1 MKRRRVLRAGR
12 VIVALQAER
21 LRPMEQ
27 VRAFVEGSEP
37 VDYLPEDPAPAAPSV
52 RRVVAVPER
61 VVVAEHPAASSAR
74 RRSAASVDAR
84 GISWR
89 RPDPLPAPYP
99 PANSASTSRAASRPS
114 ASSSSARSTAGS

>member
-1 MKRRRVLRAGR
+1 M
-12 VIVALQAER
+12 ALQAER

-52 RRVVAVPER
+52 RRVVAIPER

-84 GISWR
+84 VFRGGGR
-89 RPDPLPAPYP
+89 TPAPLPAPYP
-99 PANSASTSRAASRPS
+99 PAKSASTSRAASIPS